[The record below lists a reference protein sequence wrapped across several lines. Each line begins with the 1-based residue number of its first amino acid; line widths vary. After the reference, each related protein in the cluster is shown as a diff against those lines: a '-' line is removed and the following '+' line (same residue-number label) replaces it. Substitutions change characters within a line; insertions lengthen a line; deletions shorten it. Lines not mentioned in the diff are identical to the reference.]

1 MTQSE
6 ALKIL
11 QMGYNAFLTGAA
23 GTGKSYLI
31 NSFIR
36 FLKSHKIVHAVTAST
51 GIAATHIS
59 GMTIHAWSGLGIA
72 ENLDEQDIDRLIQK
86 EHIYKR
92 WRDVEV
98 LIIDE
103 VSMLHGSQLDSLD
116 RLGRAMKQKDAPF
129 GGVQVVLIGDFFQ
142 LPPVQKDRDKQQAF
156 AFEHPVWKRL
166 NLAVLYL
173 TEQFRQDDDKLLR
186 ILTEIRAGKVTTK
199 SKSLLEDRTVE
210 YIEEDA
216 VTKLFTHNMNVD
228 EYNRWKLEELA
239 GESYTYQMVTR
250 GSKPLLES
258 LKKASI
264 VDEVVYIKEGARVMC
279 TKNNFEKGYVNGSV
293 GYVVGEEDGNPVIQ
307 LLSGKEVV
315 VAPEVWR
322 IEENGKVLAEISQ
335 VPLRLAWAITVHK
348 SQGMSLDQAVIDL
361 RASFTHGQGYVALS
375 RLRTLEGLTLMGFN
389 DTALLID
396 ERVKRFD
403 LQLQE
408 VSQKTARRLEDLGEA
423 IVEARIEKS
432 IEEKGGVQEEVDVES
447 LVETKQSTYDKTLIL
462 IHEKLTLDEIARKR
476 SFTKETALAH
486 VEHLLLKHPKLDI
499 EYMRPDGP
507 RMKKLIS
514 KWSEVDSNSLSE
526 MMEATHHEYSYEELR
541 IARLFR
547 GGPGVQ

>member
-1 MTQSE
+1 MTQGE

-31 NSFIR
+31 NSFIK
-36 FLKSHKIVHAVTAST
+36 FLKSHKIAHAVTAST

-59 GMTIHAWSGLGIA
+59 GMTIHAWSGLGIS
-72 ENLDEQDIDRLIQK
+72 EYLDDEDIDRLTQK

-92 WRDVEV
+92 WRDVQV

-103 VSMLHGSQLDSLD
+103 VSMLHGSQLDSLE
-116 RLGRAMKQKDAPF
+116 RLARAMKRVDAPF
-129 GGVQVVLIGDFFQ
+129 GGIQVVLIGDFFQ
-142 LPPVQKDRDKQQAF
+142 LPPVQKDKDKIQAF

-173 TEQFRQDDDKLLR
+173 TQQFRQDDGALLR
-186 ILTEIRAGKVTTK
+186 ILNEIRTGKVTQKTK
-199 SKSLLEDRTVE
+199 TLLEDRTVE
-210 YIEEDA
+210 YVEEDS
-216 VTKLFTHNMNVD
+216 VTKLFTHNANVD

-239 GESYTYQMVTR
+239 GESYTYTMVTR

-264 VDEVVYIKEGARVMC
+264 VDEIVYIKEGARVMC

-293 GYVVGEEDGNPVIQ
+293 GYVVGEENGNPVVQ

-361 RASFTHGQGYVALS
+361 RASFTSGQGYVALS
-375 RLRTLEGLTLMGFN
+375 RLRTLEGLTLMGIN

-396 ERVKRFD
+396 ERVRKFD
-403 LQLQE
+403 TSLQE
-408 VSQKTARRLEDLGEA
+408 ISAKTVTRLEDLGDD
-423 IVEARIEKS
+423 IVDARIEKS
-432 IEEKGGVQEEVDVES
+432 IEEKGGVLEEVDIDTDSEVKD
-447 LVETKQSTYDKTLIL
+447 KQNTYEKTLVL
-462 IHEKLTLDEIARKR
+462 IHEKCSLDEISRKR
-476 SFTKETALAH
+476 GFTKETALSH

-514 KWSEVDSNSLSE
+514 LWSEVSTNSLSE
-526 MMEATHHEYSYEELR
+526 MMEATHHAYTYEELR
-541 IARLFR
+541 IARLFKS
-547 GGPGVQ
+547 